1 MLSRRTRMVLAVLI
15 VASLTFIILDLRGGQ
30 GPLGGLRS
38 FGANIFGGLERVSS
52 TVFSPVTG
60 ASSWWSSMRDQ
71 AAQID
76 QLKAENGKLRGDL
89 TTLQSDKARADAL
102 DALLRVSSV
111 GDYRFV
117 PAEVLA
123 VGPAQDFAWTVA
135 IDAGR
140 NDGVEND
147 MSVINGD
154 GLVGHVVKTTAN
166 SATVMLVTD
175 AESSV
180 GARIAGSEEIGVVSG
195 TGEQDSLNFQLL
207 DPMADV
213 RVGDSLVTF
222 GSKSGRPY
230 APGLPIGQIVS
241 ISGSAGDLTR
251 VAKVRPFVD
260 VSTLSVVG
268 VVTRPPRVDPRDSV
282 LGKGQVLDSASSP
295 APLGGSASGTTGG
308 STAGSAGPSSSPPAS
323 NQVEQP
329 ASRAPSSGGG

>member
-38 FGANIFGGLERVSS
+38 FGANIIGGLERVAA

-60 ASSWWSSMRDQ
+60 ASSWWSDMRDQ
-71 AAQID
+71 AAQI
-76 QLKAENGKLRGDL
+76 QTLRSENSTLRGDL

-117 PAEVLA
+117 PAEVVA
-123 VGPAQDFAWTVA
+123 VGPAQDFAWTVTV
-135 IDAGR
+135 DAGR

-154 GLVGHVVKTTAN
+154 GLVGHVVKTT
-166 SATVMLVTD
+166 SGTATVMLVTD

-195 TGEQDSLNFQLL
+195 TGDQHSLDFQLL

-213 RVGDSLVTF
+213 RVGDALVTF

-230 APGLPIGQIVS
+230 APGLPIGRIVS
-241 ISGSAGDLTR
+241 VSGSAGDLTR
-251 VAKVRPFVD
+251 VAKVEPFVD

-268 VVTRPPRVDPRDSV
+268 VVTRPPRTDPRDSV
-282 LGKGQVLDSASSP
+282 LGKGQQLDSSSSP
-295 APLGGSASGTTGG
+295 APLGGTGTGG
-308 STAGSAGPSSSPPAS
+308 NTGSTPESTPTSSAA
-323 NQVEQP
+323 NEVEQP